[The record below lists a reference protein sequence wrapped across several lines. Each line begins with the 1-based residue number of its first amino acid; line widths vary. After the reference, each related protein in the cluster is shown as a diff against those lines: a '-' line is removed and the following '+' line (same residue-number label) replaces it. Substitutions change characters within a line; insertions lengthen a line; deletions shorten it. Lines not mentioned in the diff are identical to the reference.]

1 MVSSLLTLLLVII
14 NIWCL
19 GDYFHLASISK
30 NSILSI
36 LKITQVL
43 KAAGMD
49 NLSGGFLKDGTKFLS
64 KPIGDLCNLSIT
76 FKPLYEKGSLT

>member
-1 MVSSLLTLLLVII
+1 MVSSLLILLLVII

>member
-1 MVSSLLTLLLVII
+1 MISSLLILLLVII